1 MKLQE
6 GTYQKLAI
14 AIFIPTL
21 GWYISVFFIGTNS
34 PQTTLI
40 TVVGITS
47 LFLLSALLFALGRM
61 NKTAIAV
68 FLLGITSIL
77 ILFLVVGFIESLQGI
92 T

>member
-1 MKLQE
+1 MKFQQ

-21 GWYISVFFIGTNS
+21 CWYIGVFFTGTNS
-34 PQTTLI
+34 PQETLI
-40 TVVGITS
+40 TVVGITA
-47 LFLLSALLFALGRM
+47 LFLLSSFLFALGKM
-61 NKTAIAV
+61 VKTAIIV

-92 T
+92 G